1 MSLKAEALKIIKDT
15 IDECEVVDENRFT
28 ATLLSR
34 FIRNNIIDRIEKM
47 IAHDEDEPN
56 ILYSD
61 SIMLN
66 TDVSLRNRAAVMV
79 NANDIK
85 CIQYTK
91 FVGTDDYL
99 IIDFDISNEDML
111 TIRYFLERS
120 MSEYVAEWK
129 ILDC

>member
-1 MSLKAEALKIIKDT
+1 MSLKAEALKIIMDT
-15 IDECEVVDENRFT
+15 IDECEVVDESRFT
-28 ATLLSR
+28 ATLLGR

-66 TDVSLRNRAAVMV
+66 TDVSLNNRAAVLTH
-79 NANDIK
+79 ANDIK

-91 FVGTDDYL
+91 FVGTDDY
-99 IIDFDISNEDML
+99 IIIEFDISNEDVL